1 MFTAGW
7 AKARGGWLS
16 WEQSAT
22 LGHAARSYN
31 ARGRQTWLGEWVM
44 SLTNRPLLELMDYA
58 AVGLE
63 CAFLAA
69 FVNRRAFRLFVAAA
83 ATFHLGVIL
92 LFGIKFISCPVAYGA
107 FVAWAAPWAKRA
119 GGRDRPRVRLAVAAA
134 VVGAAGLLFVG
145 NAAATVRAGER
156 LTRVLGLSLVKETL
170 LWAAAVAGAA
180 YLLAEA
186 VRAGRAL
193 LARRRAV

>member
-83 ATFHLGVIL
+83 AAFHLGVML

-107 FVAWAAPWAKRA
+107 FVAWAAPRA
-119 GGRDRPRVRLAVAAA
+119 GRRGTGDRPHVRLAVAAA
-134 VVGAAGLLFVG
+134 VAGAAGLLLIG
-145 NAAATVRAGER
+145 NAVATVRAGER
-156 LTRVLGLSLVKETL
+156 LTRMLGLSLVKETL